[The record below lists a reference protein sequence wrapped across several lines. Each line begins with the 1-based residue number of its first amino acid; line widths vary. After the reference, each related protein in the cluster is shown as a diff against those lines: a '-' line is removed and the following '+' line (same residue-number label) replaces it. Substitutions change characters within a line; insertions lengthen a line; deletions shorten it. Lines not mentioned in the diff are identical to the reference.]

1 MGGRRKYKIKYVGKI
16 VDGHGNSDYGGMN
29 YFAAHDLAVNMR
41 YPYDKNTILIVRGQ
55 PDKLRKETILHEK
68 VEAEIMR
75 NTQIQYPK
83 AHRAATKFER
93 KLGVRSKFGKKK
105 NKKQKI

>member
-1 MGGRRKYKIKYVGKI
+1 MGRRKYKIKYVDEI

-29 YFAAHDLAVNMR
+29 DCAAHDPAVNMR

-75 NTQIQYPK
+75 NTHIQYPK
-83 AHRAATKFER
+83 AHRATTKFET
-93 KLGVRSKFGKKK
+93 KLGGRRKFGKKK
-105 NKKQKI
+105 KGRKQKI

>member
-1 MGGRRKYKIKYVGKI
+1 MGRRKYKIKCVGKI

-29 YFAAHDLAVNMR
+29 YFAAHDPAVNMR

-83 AHRAATKFER
+83 AHRATTKFET